1 FCLRVPTAVLTFTR
15 SLHDALPI
23 SRVTGGPKA
32 RARRCAGVYGS
43 VGAGVVVVCSVIG
56 PSYGLS
62 RWRGSGLR
70 ESSAG
75 AAPLRCARLPLGT
88 STTPDAAQWRGSDL
102 NGRSPGNEPG
112 EDSAPL
118 PRSMRRGFT
127 RSGAPGAASAPT
139 GRRSAAV
146 VVVVGRMYETT
157 FVCTYRQELR
167 KRRAERSLG
176 SGTRYIAAILSHVL

>member
-1 FCLRVPTAVLTFTR
+1 MLVTIAANSCPAWSVYKTTR
-15 SLHDALPI
+15 P
-23 SRVTGGPKA
+23 RVTGGPKA
-32 RARRCAGVYGS
+32 RALRCAGVYDS

-62 RWRGSGLR
+62 GCGR
-70 ESSAG
+70 
-75 AAPLRCARLPLGT
+75 AAPGRPRFVVRLPLGT

-102 NGRSPGNEPG
+102 NRRSPGNEPG

-118 PRSMRRGFT
+118 PRSMRRGCT

-146 VVVVGRMYETT
+146 VAVVVRMYDTT
-157 FVCTYRQELR
+157 FVCTYRQDLR
-167 KRRAERSLG
+167 KRRAIVGLR
-176 SGTRYIAAILSHVL
+176 H